1 MEKVLVLGKTGM
13 LGSMVTAYLQQTGT
27 FNLWATAREGDMG
40 DLKTVILDATASDSV
55 IAEIIKAIQP
65 QWIINCIGIIK
76 PYCQDN
82 DPIGVEN
89 AIIVNALFP
98 HRLAHIAGQHGVRII
113 QIATDC
119 VYSGRE
125 GKYNELAPHD
135 ALDVYGKTK
144 SLGEVPADNVLHIRC
159 SIIGPEV
166 QVTEVPSLLEWFLR
180 QPDSSPVPGFT
191 HHQWNGVTTLQFA
204 QLCQDIMASGGA
216 FFDTLVKTSS
226 VHHFI
231 PNETVNKYE
240 LLSLCA
246 TVLNKPV
253 TIKRVDSGGPA
264 VDRSLATQ
272 FSMLAPLARQ
282 RGLTGALAE
291 LKTYIDAQQKSPAK
305 V

>member
-1 MEKVLVLGKTGM
+1 M
-13 LGSMVTAYLQQTGT
+13 LGSMVGEYLHKTGAYDVWGT
-27 FNLWATAREGDMG
+27 VKELDTPEPD
-40 DLKTVILDATASDSV
+40 TVALDAAGDDAAIEDV
-55 IAEIIKAIQP
+55 IRAIKP

-76 PYCQDN
+76 PYCKDD
-82 DPIGVEN
+82 DPVGMKN

-98 HRLAHIAGQHGVRII
+98 HRLAAIASRHQARII

-119 VYSGRE
+119 VYTGRA
-125 GKYNELAPHD
+125 GRYDELAPHD

-144 SLGEVPADNVLHIRC
+144 SLGEVKAANILHIRC

-166 QVTEVPSLLEWFLR
+166 QATAAPSLLEWFLH
-180 QPDSSPVPGFT
+180 QPNRSPVPGFT
-191 HHQWNGVTTLQFA
+191 HHRWNGVTTLQFA
-204 QLCQDIMASGGA
+204 QLCQDIIASGET
-216 FFDTLVKTSS
+216 FFDTLISTSA

-246 TVLNKPV
+246 EIFHKPV

-264 VDRSLATQ
+264 VDRSLATR
-272 FSMLAPLARQ
+272 FSLLDTLARQ

-291 LKTYIDAQQKSPAK
+291 LKTYMNVRQQSPARAP
-305 V
+305 

>member
-1 MEKVLVLGKTGM
+1 M
-13 LGSMVTAYLQQTGT
+13 LGSMVHKYLEQTRIFNIWGT
-27 FNLWATAREGDMG
+27 VRETDTTEPNT
-40 DLKTVILDATASDSV
+40 LALDATADNATIEKV
-55 IAEIIKAIQP
+55 IQDLKP

-76 PYCQDN
+76 PYCKDD
-82 DPIGVEN
+82 DPVGVKN
-89 AIIVNALFP
+89 AIIVNSLFP
-98 HRLAHIAGQHGVRII
+98 HRLASIAGRHQARII

-119 VYSGRE
+119 VYSGKE
-125 GKYNELAPHD
+125 GNYDELSAHD

-166 QVTEVPSLLEWFLR
+166 QVTEAPSLLEWFLR
-180 QPDSSPVPGFT
+180 QPDTSPVPGFT

-204 QLCQDIMASGGA
+204 QLCQDIMASGEA

-231 PNETVNKYE
+231 PNETVNKFE

-246 TVLNKPV
+246 KVLDKDV
-253 TIKRVDSGGPA
+253 TIQRVDSGGPT

-272 FSMLAPLARQ
+272 FSLVASLARQ